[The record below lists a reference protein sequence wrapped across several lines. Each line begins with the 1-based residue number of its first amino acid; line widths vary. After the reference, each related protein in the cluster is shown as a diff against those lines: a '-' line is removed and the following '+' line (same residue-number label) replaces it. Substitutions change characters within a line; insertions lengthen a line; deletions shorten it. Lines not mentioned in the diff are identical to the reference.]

1 MTIGTDVKKRNTPG
15 TAQAERSFRSAV
27 FIVFAIT
34 LVRLLWISSG
44 ATDLY
49 PDEAQYW
56 LWSLTPD
63 WGYYS
68 KPPVVAWLIALTT
81 KLAGNDNEL
90 SVRMAAPLLHFGTAL
105 MVHALAR
112 RLYDPRT
119 AFWSAVVYATLPGVW
134 VSALII
140 STDAPLLFCWSIALY
155 GFVRA
160 RESAQGTRGGM
171 RWWWLV
177 GAACGMGLLS
187 KYAMA
192 YWMISALLFLA
203 VYRDERRHLPRF
215 LAAMVLALAI
225 YAPNFVWNYTHDFA
239 SYKHTEANAAL
250 NGSLFHVDKFLAFF
264 GSQFGVFGPLLFGAL
279 IVCAVLGRRTL
290 AGRREAMLAF
300 FALPTLIMM
309 LVVSFLSR
317 AEPNWS
323 APTFVSATILVV
335 AFLLSH
341 RRAQVLVWGSVV
353 LHLVAAVVVA
363 EAKPLAHRVGY
374 SLPGKYDPLHRLE
387 GWRTLG
393 TTVGR
398 MLAENPGLHLMADDR
413 ELMAALIYYIS
424 PHPLDALK
432 WNGAGGIHDQF
443 DLTAQP
449 RQVDRAGFP
458 ARQLH
463 IATISTISSAASPQP
478 AMCSRLRSSSA
489 PRPKPDK
496 SRWCGPTRSGCCTAS
511 RVINKPRRR

>member
-1 MTIGTDVKKRNTPG
+1 MAVSSDVKKPS
-15 TAQAERSFRSAV
+15 AAEAERSLRAAA

-34 LVRLLWISSG
+34 LVRLLWIASG

-68 KPPVVAWLIALTT
+68 KPPVVAWLIAASTW
-81 KLAGNDNEL
+81 LAGTDNEL
-90 SVRMAAPLLHFGTAL
+90 AVRMAAPLLHFGTAL
-105 MVHALAR
+105 MIYALAQ
-112 RLYDPRT
+112 RLYDQRV

-134 VSALII
+134 VSAVIM

-155 GFVRA
+155 AFMRA
-160 RESAQGTRGGM
+160 REPGGE
-171 RWWWLV
+171 RWSWLV
-177 GAACGMGLLS
+177 GIACGFGLLS

-215 LAAMVLALAI
+215 AGAMALALLI
-225 YAPNFVWNYTHDFA
+225 YAPNFLWNFA
-239 SYKHTEANAAL
+239 HGFVSYHHTEANAGL
-250 NGSLFHVDKFLAFF
+250 GGPLFHPANFLAFF
-264 GSQFGVFGPLLFGAL
+264 GSQFGVFGPVLFGAL
-279 IVCAVLGRRTL
+279 LVCAALARRTL
-290 AGRREAMLAF
+290 IASREAMLAF
-300 FALPTLIMM
+300 FALPTLAMM
-309 LVVSFLSR
+309 LIVSFLSR

-323 APTFVSATILVV
+323 APTYLSATVLVV
-335 AFLLSH
+335 AFL
-341 RRAQVLVWGSVV
+341 RAEAPRFLLWGSVA
-353 LHLVAAVVVA
+353 LHVAAAVAIA
-363 EAKPLAHRVGY
+363 EAKPLAYLAGY

-387 GWRTLG
+387 GWHTLG

-398 MLAENPGLHLMADDR
+398 MLAKNPGAHLMSDDR
-413 ELMAALIYYIS
+413 ELMAALIYYVT

-449 RQVDRAGFP
+449 ENDIGADFLLVSYRNNIDDIVSRFDSVGDVDRITIFLGPGLARSYQVRLLKGFKGYP
-458 ARQLH
+458 
-463 IATISTISSAASPQP
+463 
-478 AMCSRLRSSSA
+478 
-489 PRPKPDK
+489 
-496 SRWCGPTRSGCCTAS
+496 
-511 RVINKPRRR
+511 